1 MGLVSGVGRQA
12 YAANDSDEEGYVGWS
27 EWVGRSVLVGVA
39 LLGAAS
45 GVGAGVGLW
54 ARLVTEETVLQP
66 TRPGRESL
74 ANEVL
79 TRTIEDGGT
88 GPFKAV
94 MVSDR
99 TLPTHTVF
107 RPGDLSGFGREK
119 KLPIVAWG
127 NGGCANTPGGAVN
140 FLSEIASYG
149 FLVIAIGPAPAD
161 EAADRRG
168 GPGGATRSSQLL
180 DAVDWAIAQNADP
193 ASPYHNRIDVS
204 KVAVIGHSCGGLP
217 AIEVS
222 PDPRITTTVVAN
234 SGILNGGPGPAA
246 STRPASTRPAQAG
259 GLPGMPPLTK
269 DYLKKLHAPV
279 LYLLGGKSD
288 MATPNGTDDF
298 RRIEHVPAY
307 FANIDVGH
315 GGTYGHPRGGIYAQ
329 VVVAWFKWQLKGD
342 AEAGKLFTDEATGL
356 GRQTG
361 WTLEK
366 KNVR

>member
-1 MGLVSGVGRQA
+1 MRRTTATAKGM
-12 YAANDSDEEGYVGWS
+12 
-27 EWVGRSVLVGVA
+27 WVGQWVLAVQSALAGAA

-45 GVGAGVGLW
+45 GAGAGVGLW
-54 ARLVTEETVLQP
+54 ARLVTETTVLQP
-66 TRPGRESL
+66 TGPGRQSL

-140 FLSEIASYG
+140 FLSEIASHG

-168 GPGGATRSSQLL
+168 GPGGATRSAQLL

-193 ASPYHNRIDVS
+193 ASPYHDRIDVS
-204 KVAVIGHSCGGLP
+204 KVAVIGHSCGGLQ

-234 SGILNGGPGPAA
+234 SGILNGGPG
-246 STRPASTRPAQAG
+246 STRPATAPGAATRPTRGG

-269 DYLKKLHAPV
+269 DYLTKLHAPV

-288 MATPNGTDDF
+288 MATPNGSDDF
-298 RRIEHVPAY
+298 RRIERVPAY
-307 FANIDVGH
+307 FADIEVGH
-315 GGTYGHPRGGIYAQ
+315 GGTYGQPHGGVYAT

-342 AEAGKLFTDEATGL
+342 VEAGKLFTEEAGGL
-356 GRQTG
+356 GRQPG